1 MTPPAA
7 FDDVTGRNVNST
19 NALTV
24 VQQTIAPAAYPRS
37 GRSIPAIPA
46 NDFVPRHSQ
55 NRHHT
60 RHPSIDSEEIEQ
72 AGKRRDNEAASL
84 RDRRKPGEQQPRRRE
99 ADYRQAPRQQSAT
112 AFATSEFVA
121 QFIAQEI
128 VPGSPDRAGGVG
140 RSGIQAYETTIDR
153 IELYTDPFQSVNLR
167 T

>member
-7 FDDVTGRNVNST
+7 FDDVTGRNVTST

-24 VQQTIAPAAYPRS
+24 VQQTIAPAPYPRS
-37 GRSIPAIPA
+37 AQAIPA

-55 NRHHT
+55 NRPHS
-60 RHPSIDSEEIEQ
+60 RQPSIDSEEIGQ
-72 AGKRRDNEAASL
+72 AGKRRDNEAANL
-84 RDRRKPGEQQPRRRE
+84 PDRRQAGEQQPRRRD
-99 ADYRQAPRQQSAT
+99 ADYRQAPRQPSIT

-128 VPGSPDRAGGVG
+128 VPGGADRAGGVG
-140 RSGIQAYETTIDR
+140 GSGIRAYETTIYR